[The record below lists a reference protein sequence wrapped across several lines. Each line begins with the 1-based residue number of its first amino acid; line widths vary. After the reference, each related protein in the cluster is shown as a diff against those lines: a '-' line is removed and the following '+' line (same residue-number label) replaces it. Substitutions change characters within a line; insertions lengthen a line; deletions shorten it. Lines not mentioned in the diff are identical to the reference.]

1 MLVKLNMPAVDITM
15 ADKATSSIGENP
27 VRADS
32 AQATQES
39 QVAEDAQRMLMFRA
53 EQERMCD
60 YELKCRVA
68 RECGLFS

>member
-1 MLVKLNMPAVDITM
+1 M
-15 ADKATSSIGENP
+15 ADKATSSVGENP
-27 VRADS
+27 ACADS
-32 AQATQES
+32 VQATQAT

-60 YELKCRVA
+60 CDYELKCRVA